1 MVFLFRDKSIIN
13 ILFVLLL
20 CLLVHAHGFFL
31 PVPVVSNVQT
41 GYIGF
46 LLQNYIQ
53 PWLGSSGFWVYILIV
68 LIQALRLNFLLAE
81 QKMFPQ
87 SSYTV
92 AMTYVMLTGLFP
104 AWSVISPALLANFLL
119 IWIYIKLTR
128 LYNNPAPKTL
138 LFNIGLLVAIMVLC
152 YHPTAL
158 VVPVVLFAL
167 GIMRPFKLQEW
178 FTLIMGMALPYYFL
192 ASGLYLTN
200 QLPLI
205 SSWLPDWEIP
215 RQLNPLKQA
224 EWIGLSGFLMS
235 FFIGL
240 FFWQQFNSRLVIQ
253 MRKNWSSLLV
263 MTLILAFAP
272 VVFYSVGF
280 EAALLCLVPVVAFAS
295 ATFSFPKRLLFPNL
309 IFWLLLA
316 AVMYNNWQIVK
327 F

>member
-20 CLLVHAHGFFL
+20 CLLVHGHGFFL
-31 PVPVVSNVQT
+31 PVPVEANLNT
-41 GYIGF
+41 GYFGF
-46 LLQNYIQ
+46 LLQHYLK
-53 PWLGSSGFWVYILIV
+53 PLLGTSGFWVYILIV
-68 LIQALRLNFLLAE
+68 MIQALRLNFLLAE
-81 QKMFPQ
+81 QKMYPN

-92 AMTYVMLTGLFP
+92 AMTYVLLTGLFP
-104 AWSVISPALLANFLL
+104 DWSVISPALLANFLL

-138 LFNIGLLVAIMVLC
+138 LFNIGLLVAIMVLS

-167 GIMRPFKLQEW
+167 GIMRAFKLQEW
-178 FTLIMGMALPYYFL
+178 FTLIMGMVLPYYFL
-192 ASGLYLTN
+192 VSGLYLTN
-200 QLPLI
+200 QLSLV
-205 SSWLPDWEIP
+205 SNWLPDLEIP
-215 RQLNPLKQA
+215 QTLTPLTKS
-224 EWIGLSGFLMS
+224 EWIGLSAFLIS

-240 FFWQQFNSRLVIQ
+240 FYWQQFNSRLVIQ

-263 MTLILAFAP
+263 MTLIMAIAPIAFHNA
-272 VVFYSVGF
+272 GF
-280 EAALLCLVPVVAFAS
+280 EAALLCLVPVVPFAS
-295 ATFSFPKRLLFPNL
+295 ASFSFPRRLLFPNL
-309 IFWLLLA
+309 LFWLLLA

>member
-20 CLLVHAHGFFL
+20 CLLVHAHGFFI
-31 PVPVVSNVQT
+31 PVPITSNAQT
-41 GYIGF
+41 GYLG
-46 LLQNYIQ
+46 LLLNNYIQ
-53 PWLGSSGFWVYILIV
+53 PRLGASGFWVYIIIV
-68 LIQALRLNFLLAE
+68 LIQAIRLNFLLAD
-81 QKMFPQ
+81 QKMYPQ

-92 AMTYVMLTGLFP
+92 AMTYVLLTGLFP
-104 AWSVISPALLANFLL
+104 AWSVISPALLANFFL

-167 GIMRPFKLQEW
+167 GIMRAFKLQEW

-200 QLPLI
+200 QLPLL
-205 SSWLPDWEIP
+205 SNWLPDWEMP
-215 RQLNPLKQA
+215 TKLTPLKKA
-224 EWIGLSGFLMS
+224 EWIGLSSFLMS

-263 MTLILAFAP
+263 MTIILSLSPFAFHHA
-272 VVFYSVGF
+272 GF
-280 EAALLCLVPVVAFAS
+280 EAAFLCLVSVVPFA
-295 ATFSFPKRLLFPNL
+295 AAIFSFPRRLLFPNL

>member
-46 LLQNYIQ
+46 LLQHYIQ
-53 PWLGSSGFWVYILIV
+53 PWLGAYGFWVYILIV

-87 SSYTV
+87 SSYTL

-224 EWIGLSGFLMS
+224 EWIGLSSFLMS

-263 MTLILAFAP
+263 MTLIMAIAPIAFHNA
-272 VVFYSVGF
+272 GF
-280 EAALLCLVPVVAFAS
+280 EAALLCLVPVVPFAS
-295 ATFSFPKRLLFPNL
+295 ASFSFPRRLLFPNL
-309 IFWLLLA
+309 LFWLLLA

>member
-20 CLLVHAHGFFL
+20 CLLVHGHGFFL
-31 PVPVVSNVQT
+31 PVPVEANLNT
-41 GYIGF
+41 GYLGF
-46 LLQNYIQ
+46 LLHHYLK
-53 PWLGSSGFWVYILIV
+53 PLLGSAGFWVYILIV
-68 LIQALRLNFLLAE
+68 MIQALRLNFLLAE
-81 QKMFPQ
+81 QKMFPN
-87 SSYTV
+87 SSYTI
-92 AMTYVMLTGLFP
+92 AMTYVLLTGLFP
-104 AWSVISPALLANFLL
+104 EWSVISPALLANFLL

-152 YHPTAL
+152 YHPTVM
-158 VVPVVLFAL
+158 VVSVVLFAL

-178 FTLIMGMALPYYFL
+178 FTLIMGMVLPYYFL

-205 SSWLPDWEIP
+205 SNWLPDWEIP
-215 RQLNPLKQA
+215 TQLTPLTRA
-224 EWIGLSGFLMS
+224 EWIALSTFLFS

-240 FFWQQFNSRLVIQ
+240 FCWQQFNSRLVIQ

-263 MTLILAFAP
+263 MTLILAIAP
-272 VVFYSVGF
+272 VLFHHAGF
-280 EAALLCLVPVVAFAS
+280 EAALLCMVPVVPFAS
-295 ATFSFPKRLLFPNL
+295 ASFSFPKRLLFPNL
-309 IFWLLLA
+309 LFWLILA

>member
-31 PVPVVSNVQT
+31 PITVVSNEKT
-41 GYIGF
+41 GLLGIFLQQYLKPWIGA
-46 LLQNYIQ
+46 
-53 PWLGSSGFWVYILIV
+53 SGFWLYILIV
-68 LIQALRLNFLLAE
+68 MIQALRLNFLLSE

-87 SSYTV
+87 SNYTV
-92 AMTYVMLTGLFP
+92 AMTFVLLTGLFP

-119 IWIYIKLTR
+119 IWIYIKVSR

-178 FTLIMGMALPYYFL
+178 FTLLLGIALPYYFL

-200 QLPLI
+200 QLPEMGA
-205 SSWLPDWEIP
+205 WLPDWEIP
-215 RQLNPLKQA
+215 RQLTPLKQA
-224 EWIGLSGFLMS
+224 EWIGLSSLLIP

-272 VVFYSVGF
+272 IVFNYAGF
-280 EAALLCLVPVVAFAS
+280 EAALLCLVPIVPFVS
-295 ATFSFPKRLLFPNL
+295 AIFSFPRRLIFPNL
-309 IFWLLLA
+309 IFWLLLV